1 MSVLK
6 IKNGNTWIEIPAG
19 GVGVP
24 SGGTSGQLLKKSNS
38 TDYST
43 EWYTLTSSDLLAQGM
58 TVLSSYQ
65 YGTTL
70 PTAGNEGRIFFLKV
84 E

>member
-6 IKNGNTWIEIPAG
+6 VKNGNTWIEIPAG

-24 SGGTSGQLLKKSNS
+24 SGGTAGQVLRKNNS
-38 TDYST
+38 TDYATQWST
-43 EWYTLTSSDLLAQGM
+43 ITSTDVFAEGM
-58 TVLSSYQ
+58 TILTADQ

-70 PTAGNEGRIFFLKV
+70 PQAGNVGRIFFLKV
-84 E
+84 

>member
-6 IKNGNTWIEIPAG
+6 VKNGNTWIEIPAG

-24 SGGTSGQLLKKSNS
+24 TGGTAGKVLKKSSS
-38 TDYST
+38 TDYATEWGVVTST
-43 EWYTLTSSDLLAQGM
+43 EVFSQGM
-58 TVLSSYQ
+58 TILSSDQ

-70 PTAGNEGRIFFLKV
+70 PAAGNEGRIFFLKV
-84 E
+84 

>member
-19 GVGVP
+19 GAGVP
-24 SGGTSGQLLKKSNS
+24 SGGTAGQILKKSNS

-43 EWYTLTSSDLLAQGM
+43 EWYTLTSSSLLAQGM
-58 TVLSSYQ
+58 TILSSNQ

-70 PTAGNEGRIFFLKV
+70 PAAGNEGRIFFLKV
-84 E
+84 